1 VRKLVR
7 FALKGV
13 PANDKL
19 EVHVKNSKDAYNG
32 VFYSEIPLEAS
43 VETGKLYLIVARI
56 GSKSEFPCDAGYP
69 DHKRCEKYKILLN
82 DWKEAI
88 IFITAHEGE
97 HLRQHVKGKRS
108 REEEEKDK
116 TLPPTH
122 TNRKRALPLLG

>member
-1 VRKLVR
+1 MRKLVR

-32 VFYSEIPLEAS
+32 VFYSEIPLEAN

-56 GSKSEFPCDAGYP
+56 GSEGEFPCDTGYP

-88 IFITAHEGE
+88 FFITAHEGE
-97 HLRQHVKGKRS
+97 HLRQHVKARDQ
-108 REEEEKDK
+108 EKIRQK
-116 TLPPTH
+116 KEGT
-122 TNRKRALPLLG
+122 